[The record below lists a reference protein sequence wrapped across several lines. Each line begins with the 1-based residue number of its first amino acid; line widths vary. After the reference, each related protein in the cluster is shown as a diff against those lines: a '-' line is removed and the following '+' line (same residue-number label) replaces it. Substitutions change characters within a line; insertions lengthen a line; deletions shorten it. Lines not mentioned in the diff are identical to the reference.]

1 MTKSAVVQ
9 LLLGAHI
16 SIAGGLH
23 HAFARAKEINAT
35 TMQIFTANQRQWKSK
50 PIPKTEL
57 DLWNDSRKKIP
68 LTHLMSHSSYLINLG
83 SNNKELLVKSIDTFH
98 KEIDRCHLLD
108 ITYLNFHPGSAKDQD
123 REECLERIVSSL
135 LTCIP
140 KLQHGKTRLLIETT
154 AGQGTSIGSTFEEIG
169 YIIQRVKSS
178 IPIGVCID
186 TCHAFSA
193 GYDIRGKSGWAN
205 VINEFEKKIG
215 ISYLYAIHVN
225 DSLHGLGSRKDRH
238 ANIGEGQIGLESF
251 EALMKHP
258 SLQPLPKY
266 LETPNGETHW
276 KKEIA
281 LLKTFGSI
289 K

>member
-1 MTKSAVVQ
+1 MPKFPKVQ

-23 HAFARAKEINAT
+23 HAFARAKCINAT
-35 TMQIFTANQRQWKSK
+35 TMQIFTANQRQWKSR

-57 DLWNDSRKKIP
+57 DLWNDSRKKFP
-68 LTHLMSHSSYLINLG
+68 LSHLMSHSSYLINLG
-83 SNNKELLVKSIDTFH
+83 SNDKELLVKSINAFDR
-98 KEIDRCHLLD
+98 EIDRCHLLEID
-108 ITYLNFHPGSAKDQD
+108 YLNFHPGSAKNQD
-123 REECLERIVSSL
+123 REECLERIVCSL
-135 LTCIP
+135 RTFAQKIQL
-140 KLQHGKTRLLIETT
+140 GKTRLLIETT
-154 AGQGTSIGSTFEEIG
+154 AGQGSLIGYTFEEIA
-169 YIIQRVKSS
+169 YIIQRVEHT

-186 TCHAFSA
+186 TCHAFCA

-205 VINEFEKKIG
+205 IINEFEKKIG

-238 ANIGEGQIGLESF
+238 ANIGKGQIGLESF
-251 EALMKHP
+251 EAMMKNP
-258 SLQPLPKY
+258 LLRPLPKY

>member
-1 MTKSAVVQ
+1 MPKFPIDKI
-9 LLLGAHI
+9 LLGAHI

-23 HAFARAKEINAT
+23 QAFARARCINAT

-57 DLWNDSRKKIP
+57 DLWNKEKKRFP
-68 LTHLMSHSSYLINLG
+68 LSHLMSHSSYLINLG
-83 SNNKELLVKSIDTFH
+83 SSDKELSVKSIEAFDR
-98 KEIDRCHLLD
+98 EIDRCHLLD
-108 ITYLNFHPGSAKDQD
+108 IDYLNFHPGSAKDQD

-135 LTCIP
+135 LTFAK
-140 KLQHGKTRLLIETT
+140 KLQLGKTRLLIETT
-154 AGQGTSIGSTFEEIG
+154 AGQGSSIGYTFEEIAF
-169 YIIQRVKSS
+169 IIQRVKNT

-186 TCHAFSA
+186 TCHIFCA
-193 GYDIRGKSGWAN
+193 GYDIRGKSGWTN
-205 VINEFEKKIG
+205 IIHQFEKKIG
-215 ISYLYAIHVN
+215 TPYLFAIHVN

-238 ANIGEGQIGLESF
+238 ANIGKGHIGLESF
-251 EALMKHP
+251 ETMMMHP
-258 SLQPLPKY
+258 FLRPLPKY

>member
-1 MTKSAVVQ
+1 MKKFPVVQ

-23 HAFARAKEINAT
+23 HAFARAKEIGAT

-57 DLWNDSRKKIP
+57 DLWNHSRKEIP

-83 SNNKELLVKSIDTFH
+83 SNNKELLVKSIDAFR

-108 ITYLNFHPGSAKDQD
+108 IDYLNFHPGAAKDQD
-123 REECLERIVSSL
+123 REECLDRIVSSL
-135 LTCIP
+135 LACVSTVQ
-140 KLQHGKTRLLIETT
+140 LGKTRLLIETT
-154 AGQGTSIGSTFEEIG
+154 AGQGTSIGSTFEEIA
-169 YIIQRVKSS
+169 YIIQRVKNT

-186 TCHAFSA
+186 TCHIFSA
-193 GYDIRGKSGWAN
+193 GYDIRGENGWAS

-225 DSLHGLGSRKDRH
+225 DSLHGLDSRKDRH
-238 ANIGEGQIGLESF
+238 ANVGEGQIGLDSF
-251 EALMKHP
+251 KAMMRHP
-258 SLQPLPKY
+258 LLTALPKY

-281 LLKTFGSI
+281 LLKTFGSM

>member
-1 MTKSAVVQ
+1 MTKFPVAQ
-9 LLLGAHI
+9 LLLGTHI

-23 HAFARAKEINAT
+23 HAFARAKEIGAT

-57 DLWNDSRKKIP
+57 DLWNDSRKEIP

-83 SNNKELLVKSIDTFH
+83 SNDKELLVKSIDAFR

-108 ITYLNFHPGSAKDQD
+108 IDYLNFHPGAAKDQD
-123 REECLERIVSSL
+123 RGECLDRIVSSL
-135 LTCIP
+135 LACASTVQ
-140 KLQHGKTRLLIETT
+140 LGKNRLLIETT
-154 AGQGTSIGSTFEEIG
+154 AGQGTSIGATFEEIA
-169 YIIQRVKSS
+169 YIIQGVKNT

-186 TCHAFSA
+186 TCHIFSG
-193 GYDIRGKSGWAN
+193 GYDIRGENGWAS

-238 ANIGEGQIGLESF
+238 ANIGEGQIGLDSF
-251 EALMKHP
+251 KAMMRHP
-258 SLQPLPKY
+258 LLTALPKY
-266 LETPNGETHW
+266 LETPNGETRW

-281 LLKTFGSI
+281 LLKTFGSM